1 MYMKKFW
8 RVLGSFIISLF
19 AILLSLISS
28 TDLVSGGRTGLKTE
42 KIEKNIEKLKQFS
55 WFEELYE
62 NEQHHRSF
70 FVSLKVRKYL
80 ESSIRVYRLKRSKR
94 EQEKFIHLLEEVAE
108 LRIKKK

>member
-1 MYMKKFW
+1 MKKFW
-8 RVLGSFIISLF
+8 GVLGSFIIALF
-19 AILLSLISS
+19 GILLSLISS
-28 TDLVSGGRTGLKTE
+28 TDVVSGGRTGLKTE

-62 NEQHHRSF
+62 NEQYHRSF

-80 ESSIRVYRLKRSKR
+80 ESSIRINRLKSSKR
-94 EQEKFIHLLEEVAE
+94 EQGKFIHLLKEVAE

>member
-1 MYMKKFW
+1 MKKFW
-8 RVLGSFIISLF
+8 KVLGSFIIALF
-19 AILLSLISS
+19 AIILSLISS
-28 TDLVSGGRTGLKTE
+28 TDLVSGGSTGLKTE

-62 NEQHHRSF
+62 NEKHHRSF

-80 ESSIRVYRLKRSKR
+80 ESSIRVNRLKSSKR

-108 LRIKKK
+108 LRIKNM